1 MGVCE
6 SVQHSKT
13 KNQIFTKNKK
23 NNNNYSCESTNN
35 SSFYSK
41 KTDEKFQDYIL
52 TSDLAIHDDINKYF
66 NIDKEIIGNG
76 ASGFI
81 VKEKIKKVNLL

>member
-13 KNQIFTKNKK
+13 KKQIFTKNKK

-41 KTDEKFQDYIL
+41 KTDERL
-52 TSDLAIHDDINKYF
+52 YF
-66 NIDKEIIGNG
+66 NI
-76 ASGFI
+76 
-81 VKEKIKKVNLL
+81 